1 VPTHRLLLVRHAQ
14 AGDAPVD
21 VERPLTARGALSAG
35 AIGAWL
41 AEAALVPDRVLISP
55 ARRARQTWEEAAAA
69 LVPEPDLVVEPRIYD
84 NTVDALLGAVHE
96 TGEDVR
102 VLAVV
107 GHNPSIG
114 RLAQALD
121 DGQGTAAARRDQEAG
136 FPAGAVAV
144 FSLAVPFAELAP
156 GTATLDDLGVPGR

>member
-14 AGDAPVD
+14 AAEGPADMD
-21 VERPLTARGALSAG
+21 RPLTETGALNARAIGDWLAG
-35 AIGAWL
+35 AHL
-41 AEAALVPDRVLISP
+41 APDRVLVSP
-55 ARRARQTWEEAAAA
+55 ARRALETWDGTATMVA
-69 LVPEPDLVVEPRIYD
+69 PKPDPIVEPRVYD
-84 NTVDALLGAVHE
+84 NTVDALLTAIGE

-114 RLAQALD
+114 GLARALD
-121 DGQGTAAARRDQEAG
+121 DGEGKAAARRDLEAG

-144 FSLAVPFAELAP
+144 FSLAVPFADLAP
-156 GTATLDDLGVPGR
+156 GIATLDDFAVPGR